1 VSDGNDIVLVI
12 IEGESEMGKP
22 YGALLLDV
30 GGTLLETSQPVPD
43 VYAAF
48 GAKYGGLFVGHIIA
62 HGSNGLAFL
71 CGNWAIFFSPCN
83 SKLLCYVRSRIP
95 VFFPHQIYHYLS

>member
-12 IEGESEMGKP
+12 IEGESETGKP

-48 GAKYGGLFVGHIIA
+48 GAKYGELFVGHIIA

-71 CGNWAIFFSPCN
+71 CGNRAIFFP
-83 SKLLCYVRSRIP
+83 L
-95 VFFPHQIYHYLS
+95 Q

>member
-1 VSDGNDIVLVI
+1 MSDGNDIVLVI

-62 HGSNGLAFL
+62 HAFL
-71 CGNWAIFFSPCN
+71 CGNWAIFFPLAIASCF
-83 SKLLCYVRSRIP
+83 VI
-95 VFFPHQIYHYLS
+95 